1 MSSALAI
8 ASVTAVLKNLLG
20 NTLVQQSTDTSMGDV
35 TITAL
40 PPDRI
45 STGAEERTQLNV
57 HLYRLTPN
65 ASWRHPGVSQKGPQD
80 TLPLA
85 LDLHYLVTAY
95 GERDFQAE
103 VLLGYAVQCLYET
116 PVLTREV
123 IRSALMSPSSRNGS
137 SAELR
142 VLSVSSLADQ
152 LEQITIR
159 PEFLS
164 MEEMSK
170 VWTSLQTRARI
181 SVTYQLSAIL
191 IEHRSANTTVLAEV
205 S

>member
-20 NTLVQQSTDTSMGDV
+20 NALIRQSTDTGMGDV

-45 STGAEERTQLNV
+45 STGAEERTQLNL

-65 ASWRHPGVSQKGPQD
+65 TGWRHTGDVPKAQPD
-80 TLPLA
+80 MLPLA
-85 LDLHYLVTAY
+85 LDLHYLITAY

-103 VLLGYAVQCLYET
+103 VILGYAVQCLYET
-116 PVLTREV
+116 PVMTHE
-123 IRSALMSPSSRNGS
+123 IISSALRLTSSRNGD
-137 SAELR
+137 SAEMR
-142 VLSVSSLADQ
+142 VLSFSTLPDQ
-152 LEQITIR
+152 LEQIIIR

-164 MEEMSK
+164 MEEMTKLWS
-170 VWTSLQTRARI
+170 SLQTRARI
-181 SVTYQLSAIL
+181 SVTYQVSAVL
-191 IEHRSANTTVLAEV
+191 IENRVASAVALANV

>member
-1 MSSALAI
+1 MSGALAI

-20 NTLVQQSTDTSMGDV
+20 NALVRQSSDTSMGDI
-35 TITAL
+35 TFTAL

-45 STGAEERTQLNV
+45 LTGPEERTQLNL

-65 ASWRHPGVSQKGPQD
+65 TRWRHRGDVSQGQPD

-85 LDLHYLVTAY
+85 LDLHYLITAY

-103 VLLGYAVQCLYET
+103 VLLGYAVQCLHET
-116 PVLTREV
+116 PVLTREA
-123 IRSALMSPSSRNGS
+123 IGAALKSNPSKNGG
-137 SAELR
+137 AELR
-142 VLSVSSLADQ
+142 TFSASTLADQ

-170 VWTSLQTRARI
+170 LWSSLQTRARI
-181 SVTYQLSAIL
+181 SVTYQVSAVL
-191 IEHRSANTTVLAEV
+191 IGNPSVGKTVPTEV